1 MKILSIS
8 GFVCYV
14 RNLAKTADFYERLG
28 FRPGK
33 QQEGRMTC
41 YINWFAVE
49 FVESAAEDKESFKKE
64 ANLENKRAGL
74 FVNISVDNV
83 DEFHNGLIA
92 KGFEP
97 SSEPRDWPWGRRE
110 FVLRDPDGYKL
121 VFFQKIK

>member
-8 GFVCYV
+8 GYVCYV
-14 RNLAKTADFYERLG
+14 QDLAKTAEFYEKLG

-33 QQEGRMTC
+33 QQLGRMTC
-41 YINWFAVE
+41 YVNWFSVD
-49 FVESAAEDKESFKKE
+49 FVESSAEDKAGFEKE
-64 ANLENKRAGL
+64 AKLENKGTGM
-74 FVNISVDNV
+74 FINISVDDV
-83 DEFHNGLIA
+83 DEFHMGIIA